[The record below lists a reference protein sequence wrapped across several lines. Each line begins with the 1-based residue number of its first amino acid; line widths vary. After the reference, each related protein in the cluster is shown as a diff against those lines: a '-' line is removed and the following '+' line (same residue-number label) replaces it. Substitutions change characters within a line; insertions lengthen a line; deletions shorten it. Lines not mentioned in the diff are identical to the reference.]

1 MSGNDMVH
9 RLPKIKLG
17 RKIFFVDERL
27 GEIRNVKNPHDVESV
42 TPELLDF
49 WKKQKWLRYD

>member
-1 MSGNDMVH
+1 MVH

-17 RKIFFVDERL
+17 RKTFFVDERL
-27 GEIRNVKNPHDVESV
+27 GEIRNIKNPHDAESI

-49 WKKQKWLRYD
+49 WKKEKWLRYD